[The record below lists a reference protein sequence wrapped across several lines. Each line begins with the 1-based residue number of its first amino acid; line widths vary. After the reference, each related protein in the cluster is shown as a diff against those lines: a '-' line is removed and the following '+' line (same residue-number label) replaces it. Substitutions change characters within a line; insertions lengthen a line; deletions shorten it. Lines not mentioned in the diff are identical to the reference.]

1 MACTGFQDVVVVGVI
16 RRVIVIVVGC
26 VSSDDDAAWP
36 LLLFLWTARTKTD
49 KSWLFYRQCSRAFF
63 RSILTPNLEAQWAL
77 LRLSTPGCTW

>member
-26 VSSDDDAAWP
+26 VSSDDDATWP

-49 KSWLFYRQCSRAFF
+49 KVMAF
-63 RSILTPNLEAQWAL
+63 
-77 LRLSTPGCTW
+77 LSTVFSCLLPQHFNQKL